1 MRYLFHLHSSTTQPL
16 HPQALDLKAYLPKI
30 PTSATH
36 PYLTK
41 KMDSWTYT
49 QFKTSRDFVYSYIH
63 LPPTQGRGYILF
75 LHGFPSSA
83 RDWRHQILYFHRKGF
98 GIVAPDL
105 LGYGSTSKPLDLGS
119 YTGKGMSQDVREI
132 LKHEAIDT
140 AIGVGHDWY
149 ERISQ
154 KENACVLIF
163 CQGVISTLPLS
174 QLLPFTFL

>member
-1 MRYLFHLHSSTTQPL
+1 
-16 HPQALDLKAYLPKI
+16 
-30 PTSATH
+30 
-36 PYLTK
+36 
-41 KMDSWTYT
+41 MDSWTYT

-75 LHGFPSSA
+75 FHGFPSSA
-83 RDWRHQILYFHRKGF
+83 HDWRHQILYFHRKGF

-132 LKHEAIDT
+132 LKHEAIDP

-149 ERISQ
+149 E
-154 KENACVLIF
+154 
-163 CQGVISTLPLS
+163 
-174 QLLPFTFL
+174 